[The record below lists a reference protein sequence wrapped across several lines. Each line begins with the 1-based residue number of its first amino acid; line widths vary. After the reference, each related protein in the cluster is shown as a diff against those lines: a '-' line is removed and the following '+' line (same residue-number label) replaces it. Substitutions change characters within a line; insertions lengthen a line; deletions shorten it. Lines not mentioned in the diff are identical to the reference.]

1 MRGGAEPGYN
11 PGEMSLADSRY
22 RGWPLVTAL
31 SFAQLVSWGTIFY
44 GFPLFVVPMEA
55 DLGWSRA
62 ELNGA
67 LSLGLL
73 VAGLVAV
80 PVGRRIDSHG
90 GRAIMSAGSLMAVLL
105 CLAWSRVESLP
116 AFYAIWIGLGLTQA
130 LTLYTPVFAVLTR
143 LFPADYKLR
152 ITILTLAGGLAST
165 VFIPVIAWAIAAL
178 GWRDA
183 LLLMAGCNLV
193 FCLPV
198 HVLML
203 RDHAPPAMSDAAPV
217 RMEASSP
224 PKDAL
229 PQDPL
234 QRALRHPV
242 FWGLAVCYTFYG
254 LMHSMLTFHFM
265 PMFNE
270 YGIPLAVAVGILAV
284 IGPAQVGG
292 RILLLTVRR
301 IDTVG
306 TGLIVMTVF
315 VAAVLLILLFP
326 ALVPALFI
334 FAALY
339 GGANG
344 MMTILRGTAA
354 PDFLGREGVG
364 AINGALTLPA
374 SMALAV
380 GPSLAAVIWEVSG
393 GYAAVLAAVFAAAL
407 LCAAGFAFAAIKAR

>member
-1 MRGGAEPGYN
+1 
-11 PGEMSLADSRY
+11 MSFADFRHSFRHH
-22 RGWPLVTAL
+22 GWLLVTAL

-90 GRAIMSAGSLMAVLL
+90 GRVIMSIGSAMAVLL
-105 CLAWSRVESLP
+105 CFAWSRVESLP

-143 LFPADYKLR
+143 MFPADYKLR

-203 RDHAPPAMSDAAPV
+203 RDHAPMAASDAAPV
-217 RMEASSP
+217 KPEISP
-224 PKDAL
+224 L
-229 PQDPL
+229 R
-234 QRALRHPV
+234 RALHHPV

-265 PMFNE
+265 PMFSE

-292 RILLLTVRR
+292 RILLLAVRR
-301 IDTVG
+301 IDTVS
-306 TGLIVMTVF
+306 TGLIVMGVF
-315 VAAVLLILLFP
+315 LAAVLLIMLFP
-326 ALVPALFI
+326 VLVPALFI

-354 PDFLGREGVG
+354 PDLLGREGVG

-374 SMALAV
+374 SLALAA
-380 GPSLAAVIWEVSG
+380 GPSLAALIWEFSG
-393 GYAAVLAAVFAAAL
+393 GYAAVLVAVFLAAVF
-407 LCAAGFAFAAIKAR
+407 CAAGFAFAAIKAR